1 MFTFYKEMIL
11 LIFKVLLPI
20 LFSFF
25 LSYSLYPCINLLKRK
40 FTYNTSCIIIT
51 IGIIFFIIIFIY
63 ISISIFT
70 KELPIISKDI
80 ISFLSNF
87 SFYKDISTNLSIEN
101 GINIIN
107 NGTKIITK
115 IVIVIILFI
124 CFLFNIEKIV
134 NYLKKYE
141 LLNKINNDLYYYY
154 KGFYI
159 ATMIEIIEYLI
170 IYLIIGHPY
179 YLFLS
184 FLNGFSNIIP
194 TFGAILSNLIALVSS
209 YNISKSLFIKTS
221 IVMIVV
227 PLINSYFIEPKIYNK
242 TLKISFISIII
253 SCFIFGTLFGIA
265 GIIFAMPLFLIIKNL
280 FNYIKMNKFSIKK
293 TVKK

>member
-1 MFTFYKEMIL
+1 M
-11 LIFKVLLPI
+11 
-20 LFSFF
+20 
-25 LSYSLYPCINLLKRK
+25 
-40 FTYNTSCIIIT
+40 
-51 IGIIFFIIIFIY
+51 IIFIY

-70 KELPIISKDI
+70 KELPVISKDI
-80 ISFLSNF
+80 ISFLSKF
-87 SFYKDISTNLSIEN
+87 SFYKEIITNLSIEN
-101 GINIIN
+101 SINMIN
-107 NGTKIITK
+107 NGTKLITK

-134 NYLKKYE
+134 NYLKKNE
-141 LLNKINNDLYYYY
+141 LLNAINNDLYYYY
-154 KGFYI
+154 KGFYL
-159 ATMIEIIEYLI
+159 AMLIEIIEYLI

-221 IVMIVV
+221 IVMVVV

-253 SCFIFGTLFGIA
+253 SCFIFGTLFGIT
-265 GIIFAMPLFLIIKNL
+265 GIIFAMPLFLILKNL
-280 FNYIKMNKFSIKK
+280 FNYKKMNKFHFKR
-293 TVKK
+293 TVKKYNNL